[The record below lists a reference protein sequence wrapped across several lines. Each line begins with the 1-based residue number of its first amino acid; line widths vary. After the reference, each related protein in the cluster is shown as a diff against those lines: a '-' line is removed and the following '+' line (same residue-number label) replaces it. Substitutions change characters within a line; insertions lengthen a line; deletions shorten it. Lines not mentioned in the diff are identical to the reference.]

1 MADGYLLSCEIWTE
15 AEGGWAGSS
24 ALPSSCSCS
33 QGVTGSPAKPPCR
46 WGHLLWGNSKG
57 TAGNRPRAHFF
68 AGGAAMGWDLCRH
81 GMLGPTFPFS
91 FPRHPPNLFV
101 LPCCLPGR
109 PRNFPCSEHGAR
121 NFPCSEHG
129 ASHLHLMSVFVLVL
143 APVLAGI
150 VMQPSPGVL
159 PTPEL
164 SLLAAVAGGMGA
176 GGPRGCGVGVLSCTR
191 LAGGAVREQQDGS
204 CQHRGKSN

>member
-1 MADGYLLSCEIWTE
+1 
-15 AEGGWAGSS
+15 
-24 ALPSSCSCS
+24 
-33 QGVTGSPAKPPCR
+33 
-46 WGHLLWGNSKG
+46 
-57 TAGNRPRAHFF
+57 
-68 AGGAAMGWDLCRH
+68 MGWDLCRH
-81 GMLGPTFPFS
+81 GMRGPTFPFS

-101 LPCCLPGR
+101 LPRCLPGR
-109 PRNFPCSEHGAR
+109 PR

-150 VMQPSPGVL
+150 VMQPSPGVP

-191 LAGGAVREQQDGS
+191 LAGGVSEGSRMAAASTGERATKNQPSSACLSASAEAEQGNDHS
-204 CQHRGKSN
+204 L